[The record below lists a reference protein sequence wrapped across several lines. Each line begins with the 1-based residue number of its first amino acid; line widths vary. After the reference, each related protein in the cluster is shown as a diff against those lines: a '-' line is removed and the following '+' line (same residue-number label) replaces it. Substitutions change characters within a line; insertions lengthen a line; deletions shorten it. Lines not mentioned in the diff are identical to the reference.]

1 MSIRFSLELT
11 DPHTEN
17 LLRYLDDALGDNY
30 AHKLEVLSS
39 ARQWL
44 ELEDRIPTVFTR
56 GEAHTSLSLRV
67 VDDER
72 PQDAVELSRQ
82 PSLTLSA

>member
-1 MSIRFSLELT
+1 MTIRFSVELD

-30 AHKLEVLSS
+30 VHKLEVLSC

-44 ELEDRIPTVFTR
+44 ELDAPTVFTR
-56 GEAHTSLSLRV
+56 DPAHTKLSLLCVADEKVPDSFSPSQKPSLSLSV
-67 VDDER
+67 
-72 PQDAVELSRQ
+72 
-82 PSLTLSA
+82 